1 MWIAVAAILL
11 GTCKVNLHEH
21 QASDQDKETYIRLME
36 EADILRDVL
45 VQSEETN
52 TDNMPWFAYK

>member
-1 MWIAVAAILL
+1 MAAILL
-11 GTCKVNLHEH
+11 GTHKVILYQH
-21 QASDQDKETYIRLME
+21 QASDRDKQTYIRLME

-52 TDNMPWFAYK
+52 TDNMLWFAYK